1 VGLDPKR
8 AALVACVLAAG
19 LACKRTRDDERAPVK
34 PGLWAIPRPPPPA
47 ATPAP
52 RGKQIT
58 LLYTSN
64 DDGDYEQCGC
74 PVHPLGGIA
83 RRATVID
90 RARAEADATLVL
102 DAGDVFIP
110 RGINLVGNRVPDPG
124 EIERRARLLAGAYGR
139 IGTTALLPGERDLAL
154 GLPLLRRLAKKAGIP
169 LLASNLYGRDGKRL
183 FDADKIV
190 DAAGVKIGVFG
201 VTMVPAPDDTAAS
214 KTAGIEA
221 RDPVAAARD
230 EVTSLRARGARIIV
244 ALVHVGDGE
253 TNRKLVKAVPGID
266 WAVLGHSGMTLE
278 PPEKVGG
285 AHMLEATTKG
295 KNVGRLD
302 LHVVDDKLTFTD
314 RGERGE
320 VETILADHRNQLT
333 EYDKRLGETDPAT
346 MRDYYQQRRKDIEAA
361 IARET
366 ALLQSIPAVIT
377 GSWFENRII
386 PLDATTPD
394 QPGVA
399 ILVDA
404 YNRESEKRAAAGKPA
419 GLGAATPHPPKR
431 DAEAA
436 APAGGGYTGTA
447 VCGGC
452 HAPALA
458 FWKTT
463 KHARALSALERVGRD
478 KDPTCVGC
486 HVTGYLQPGGYKIVE
501 RRGDAASPRRG
512 AGARGDAEAPCS
524 AGENCGAHGAGRSP
538 LENVGCES
546 CHGPGSKHGAAA
558 DKRGTQ
564 ARAVP
569 EATCR
574 GCHTADVT
582 NGEFD
587 YRKFVQAIVGP
598 GHSLAPGPPRPL

>member
-1 VGLDPKR
+1 MPEIVRANVAHQGGLHFGPIRRYGWEWFPRVAVGTVRWPLVDAQ
-8 AALVACVLAAG
+8 AALPPCAEAAPNAESSAYPRFGGNTKLIRPRAKYRAQRFVVLLIDVGVEIAH
-19 LACKRTRDDERAPVK
+19 V
-34 PGLWAIPRPPPPA
+34 
-47 ATPAP
+47 
-52 RGKQIT
+52 
-58 LLYTSN
+58 
-64 DDGDYEQCGC
+64 
-74 PVHPLGGIA
+74 GIA
-83 RRATVID
+83 VDSSELSSNIRGSSNWQRSGS
-90 RARAEADATLVL
+90 EQP
-102 DAGDVFIP
+102 P
-110 RGINLVGNRVPDPG
+110 RELI
-124 EIERRARLLAGAYGR
+124 GR
-139 IGTTALLPGERDLAL
+139 ILSILL
-154 GLPLLRRLAKKAGIP
+154 I
-169 LLASNLYGRDGKRL
+169 
-183 FDADKIV
+183 
-190 DAAGVKIGVFG
+190 
-201 VTMVPAPDDTAAS
+201 
-214 KTAGIEA
+214 
-221 RDPVAAARD
+221 
-230 EVTSLRARGARIIV
+230 
-244 ALVHVGDGE
+244 
-253 TNRKLVKAVPGID
+253 
-266 WAVLGHSGMTLE
+266 
-278 PPEKVGG
+278 
-285 AHMLEATTKG
+285 
-295 KNVGRLD
+295 D

-486 HVTGYLQPGGYKIVE
+486 HVTGYLQPGALANFATVIE
-501 RRGDAASPRRG
+501 AARRRGETAAS
-512 AGARGDAEAPCS
+512 
-524 AGENCGAHGAGRSP
+524 
-538 LENVGCES
+538 
-546 CHGPGSKHGAAA
+546 
-558 DKRGTQ
+558 T
-564 ARAVP
+564 
-569 EATCR
+569 
-574 GCHTADVT
+574 
-582 NGEFD
+582 
-587 YRKFVQAIVGP
+587 
-598 GHSLAPGPPRPL
+598 